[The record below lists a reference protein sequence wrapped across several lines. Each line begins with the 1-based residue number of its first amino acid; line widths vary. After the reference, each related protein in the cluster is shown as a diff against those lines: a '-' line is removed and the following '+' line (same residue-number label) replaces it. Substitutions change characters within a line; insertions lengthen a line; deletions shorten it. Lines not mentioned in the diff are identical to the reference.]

1 MFGIPVDVESSL
13 DLLEEHHAEALFALV
28 DANRRYL
35 RAWLPWLDQ
44 NTEAGHTRAFI
55 CRSREQL
62 AAGNGWSCGLWHRG
76 RLVGVVG
83 LHFVDQANRRS
94 SIGYWLDEGHQG
106 KGLVTRACAAL
117 LDRLFGEM
125 GLNLVEIACA
135 VRNRRSRAIPE
146 RLHFKREG
154 ILRQREWLYDHYVDH
169 VVYSMLATEWT
180 RERQAGRRGRRT
192 SPRGAPGS

>member
-1 MFGIPVDVESSL
+1 MFGIPIDAKTRLE
-13 DLLEEHHAEALFALV
+13 LLEERQAEELFALV
-28 DANRRYL
+28 EANRRHL

-44 NTEAGHTRAFI
+44 NTQVEHTRAFI
-55 CRSREQL
+55 RLSRQQL

-83 LHFVDQANRRS
+83 LHFVDEANRRS

-106 KGLVTRACAAL
+106 KGLVTRACAAV
-117 LDRLFGEM
+117 LDRLFGEL

-146 RLHFKREG
+146 RLGFKREG
-154 ILRQREWLYDHYVDH
+154 VLRQREWLYDHYVDH
-169 VVYSMLATEWT
+169 VIYSMLAAEWRRARRAVAR
-180 RERQAGRRGRRT
+180 RELG
-192 SPRGAPGS
+192 